1 MNIGFFLVPYQRFSG
16 AGEYY
21 HNLYRE
27 LVKIDT
33 ENSYTIFLPGD
44 VDGEAKKFFGVE
56 RCVDT
61 GLPSRP
67 GSIRVALTMANNCV
81 QRRLPRIDLLHCF
94 NVPLPRFKG
103 IIFLTTYDSRE
114 EDRPETFP
122 PFHSFF
128 TDILK
133 PPALKRVN
141 QIITISDFS
150 KQRILYHYP
159 FCRDKVERIYLG
171 FDFSET
177 VTDIRPHTRPYILT
191 VGHIVS
197 HKNHETLIKAFNLLA
212 RDPAFVHDLIIVGQ
226 NYNKPKYLQCL
237 REMVEYKERV
247 VFTGRISHELKAA
260 YYKHAD
266 LFAFPSMYEGF
277 GLPLVE
283 ASHFGVPI
291 VASRIPVFEE
301 LYKNPE
307 ALFDPLSPEACA
319 RVIGKV
325 IRNDA
330 LRSQLIQ
337 DGFSIANNL
346 TCRMTAEKTLDLY
359 KIVLG
364 NKKD

>member
-21 HNLYRE
+21 HNLFRE
-27 LVKIDT
+27 LIKIDT
-33 ENSYTIFLPGD
+33 INSYTIFLPSD
-44 VDGEAKKFFGVE
+44 VDNEVKRIFGME

-67 GSIRVALTMANNCV
+67 GLKRVVLTIANSSV
-81 QRRLPRIDLLHCF
+81 ERRLPRIDLLHCF
-94 NVPLPRFKG
+94 NIPLPRFKG
-103 IIFLTTYDSRE
+103 TIILTTYDSRE
-114 EDRPETFP
+114 EDWPETFP
-122 PFHSFF
+122 RFHSFF
-128 TDILK
+128 TNILK
-133 PPALKRVN
+133 PAALKRVN
-141 QIITISDFS
+141 KVITISDFS

-159 FCRDKVERIYLG
+159 FCREKVERIYLG

-177 VTDIRPHTRPYILT
+177 VSAIRPHLRPYILT

-226 NYNKPKYLQCL
+226 NYNKPEFLQRL
-237 REMVEYKERV
+237 KDMVECKERV
-247 VFTGRISHELKAA
+247 VFTGRVSHELKTA

-266 LFAFPSMYEGF
+266 LFVFPSMYEGF

-301 LYKNPE
+301 LYKNQE
-307 ALFDPLSPEACA
+307 ALFDPLNPEDCA
-319 RVIGKV
+319 RVIGEVVKNSGL
-325 IRNDA
+325 RN
-330 LRSQLIQ
+330 QLVQ
-337 DGFSIANNL
+337 DGFSIANKL

-359 KIVLG
+359 K
-364 NKKD
+364 KCFKE